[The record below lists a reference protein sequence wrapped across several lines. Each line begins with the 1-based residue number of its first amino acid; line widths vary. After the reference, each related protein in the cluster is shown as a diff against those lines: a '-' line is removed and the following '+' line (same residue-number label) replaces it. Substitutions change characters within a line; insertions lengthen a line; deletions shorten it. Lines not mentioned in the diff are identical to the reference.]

1 MSMDIRELTIDTSQ
15 TGVLTVS
22 VRVEGKTYTRHGEAR
37 FGSSQQ
43 LLKEIAAVCKDAHI
57 PLSSLTGVYVSHTGE
72 SFTGLRV
79 GAVVGQTIGWLLGIP
94 VNEKAALE
102 PVELEYKNDRW
113 A

>member
-1 MSMDIRELTIDTSQ
+1 MSMEIRELTIDTSQ
-15 TGVLTVS
+15 PGVLTVS
-22 VRVEGKTYTRHGEAR
+22 VCVEGKMYTRHGDAR
-37 FGSSQQ
+37 HGSSQQ
-43 LLKEIAAVCKDAHI
+43 LLKEIIAVCKDADI
-57 PLSSLTGVYVSHTGE
+57 ALSSLTGVFVSQTGE

-94 VNEKAALE
+94 VNGNPARD

>member
-1 MSMDIRELTIDTSQ
+1 MRELTIDTSQ

-22 VRVEGKTYTRHGEAR
+22 VCVDGKTYTRHGDSR
-37 FGSSQQ
+37 HGSSQQ
-43 LLKEIAAVCKDAHI
+43 LLKEITAVCKEADIA
-57 PLSSLTGVYVSHTGE
+57 LSSLTGVFVSQTGE

-94 VNEKAALE
+94 VNGKVALE